1 MADAGPR
8 AERIAG
14 SAAATRARPA
24 SPPRGEARD
33 GDEALVAALREGRIE
48 ALEELYDR
56 YSVLVFSIA
65 LRILRDRGLAED
77 VTQEVFLRLW
87 RRPWLY
93 RPERGR
99 FVSWLTSITR
109 NLAIDGQRRIAR
121 RRGAEEPGE
130 DATAGIAEAD
140 RLADPAQAALLGEE
154 RAAVRAAVAQLPPPQ
169 RRVIELAWF
178 GGLTQTE
185 IAALTSTPLGTVKTR
200 ARLAMR
206 RLRVALA
213 RLRPGD
219 PPLPDRPARSEP

>member
-14 SAAATRARPA
+14 SAPAARARPA
-24 SPPRGEARD
+24 ARAEARD

-185 IAALTSTPLGTVKTR
+185 IAALTSLPLGTVKTR

-213 RLRPGD
+213 RFRPGD
-219 PPLPDRPARSEP
+219 PPLPDRPARSGP

>member
-14 SAAATRARPA
+14 SAARARPA
-24 SPPRGEARD
+24 SAPRGEARD

-130 DATAGIAEAD
+130 DATAGLAGAD

-185 IAALTSTPLGTVKTR
+185 IAALTSSASGPLR
-200 ARLAMR
+200 APSA
-206 RLRVALA
+206 
-213 RLRPGD
+213 
-219 PPLPDRPARSEP
+219 